1 MPKCANLQCKNELN
15 LLGQARKKAGIA
27 KVTVYEK
34 LLIDHRK
41 LKAFETGNE
50 PPEIIRFVLDAS
62 KLYGDPTLPQ
72 RYCSELCP
80 IGIRCR
86 VPVEARDLATAVLG
100 VLKECNDVQTIRDR
114 LIEIAED
121 GVIDQAER
129 AEFERIMVELFD
141 LQRRIESLR
150 LWAETHLNQKERGKA
165 A

>member
-1 MPKCANLQCKNELN
+1 MPKAAHAARKPNTN
-15 LLGQARKKAGIA
+15 LLAESRQRAGLSKTSA
-27 KVTVYEK
+27 AAMLY
-34 LLIDHRK
+34 IDRRK
-41 LKAFETGNE
+41 LVYYENTV
-50 PPEIIRFVLDAS
+50 PPADVILLMSEA
-62 KLYGDPTLPQ
+62 YQDPTLPE

-86 VPVEARDLATAVLG
+86 TPVEVRDLATAVLG
-100 VLKECNDVQTIRDR
+100 LLKECNDVQIIRDR

-121 GVIDQAER
+121 GLIDEKER
-129 AEFERIMVELFD
+129 PDFERIMAELFD